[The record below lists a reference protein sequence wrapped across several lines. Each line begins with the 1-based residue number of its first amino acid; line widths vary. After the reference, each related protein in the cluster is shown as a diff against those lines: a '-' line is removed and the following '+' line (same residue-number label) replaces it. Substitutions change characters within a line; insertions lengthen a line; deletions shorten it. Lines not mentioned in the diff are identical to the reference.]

1 MAVAG
6 AGVVR
11 AVAGAASSMPPLAIV
26 TFFRLNRNGN
36 GSQARSLWQQTSAI
50 NIFITLQDA
59 SRCGRHQAQGTR
71 DKEGEGEGNLPRS
84 STASGRRRAASTKEE
99 RKTHK
104 PQEK

>member
-1 MAVAG
+1 MKVARAVAV
-6 AGVVR
+6 AVR
-11 AVAGAASSMPPLAIV
+11 AVACAASRMPPLAIV

-71 DKEGEGEGNLPRS
+71 RQWGGRGDGELA
-84 STASGRRRAASTKEE
+84 TQLDCKW
-99 RKTHK
+99 
-104 PQEK
+104 QETCGVN